1 MDMVCIV
8 CPNGCRLTVENNNG
22 EISVAGAKCKR
33 GEAFAKTELT
43 CPTRSI
49 TSSVRT
55 TVSDY
60 PVVSVRTDGEI
71 PKDKIFEL
79 IAILS
84 KFTLD
89 KKVFAHYNLAVPAG
103 GEGPAARRMRMC
115 WNW

>member
-89 KKVFAHYNLAVPAG
+89 KKVPIGTILIKNVCGTEVNVITTTEMY
-103 GEGPAARRMRMC
+103 
-115 WNW
+115 

>member
-8 CPNGCRLTVENNNG
+8 CPNGCRLNVENNNG
-22 EISVAGAKCKR
+22 EITVSGAKCKR

-43 CPTRSI
+43 CPTRSV
-49 TSSVRT
+49 TSSVKT
-55 TVSDY
+55 KVADY

-79 IAILS
+79 IAVLS

-89 KKVFAHYNLAVPAG
+89 KKVPIGTILIKGVCGTDVNVVTTTD
-103 GEGPAARRMRMC
+103 MV
-115 WNW
+115 

>member
-8 CPNGCRLTVENNNG
+8 RPNGCRLTVENNNG

-89 KKVFAHYNLAVPAG
+89 KKVPIGTILIKNVCGTEVNVITTTEMY
-103 GEGPAARRMRMC
+103 
-115 WNW
+115 

>member
-1 MDMVCIV
+1 MYMVCIV

-89 KKVFAHYNLAVPAG
+89 KKVPIGTILIKNVCGTEVNVITTTEMY
-103 GEGPAARRMRMC
+103 
-115 WNW
+115 